1 MEEKIKGEN
10 IISMNE
16 LLLLSKEYISKDDF
30 IKKIILKNYH
40 FELCGNNDQLWLINN
55 SNNKCEL
62 KIDLLLKDKNGNV
75 IQDEF
80 DYEIYEDSH
89 VPYKGFLYSIEYNKI
104 SIMKKA
110 IKQLKT
116 LNRNLYIQYNGC
128 GSFDSI

>member
-1 MEEKIKGEN
+1 MKKSKAICVLAIVG
-10 IISMNE
+10 
-16 LLLLSKEYISKDDF
+16 LLSSN
-30 IKKIILKNYH
+30 LGG
-40 FELCGNNDQLWLINN
+40 CTVGNTQIRLETIQLHSHKTVFQIN
-55 SNNKCEL
+55 NNKCEL

>member
-1 MEEKIKGEN
+1 MEENIKGGN

-30 IKKIILKNYH
+30 IKGIILKNYH

-116 LNRNLYIQYNGC
+116 LNRNLYIQYNG
-128 GSFDSI
+128 